1 VHFVRERTDLYP
13 LLREATLLITDY
25 SSLMFDFL
33 PLGRPMLF
41 YRPDHERYTEQSRP
55 LYAGKV
61 RQLPGA
67 TCDSLQALLDG
78 LRGDTAALDAPYAGI
93 RDELATRL
101 FDRIDDQSTARV
113 LALIEEELATALAAQ
128 A

>member
-1 VHFVRERTDLYP
+1 
-13 LLREATLLITDY
+13 
-25 SSLMFDFL
+25 
-33 PLGRPMLF
+33 MLF

-61 RQLPGA
+61 QQLPGA

-78 LRGDTAALDAPYAGI
+78 LCGDVAALDAPYTEI

-113 LALIEEELATALAAQ
+113 LALIEQELNAALSTQ
-128 A
+128 S